1 MSGSGLVA
9 RLTRRRELH
18 LRMAYKSQGAGA
30 WVSYSISTSSLP
42 LPRLM
47 LQLADVET
55 AVRQNK
61 LFTALKQGSEALKQL
76 QKVGGGWVRTRQ
88 AGCPGCGRASRHSEN
103 TMKLACPGGRF
114 ICCTTVGS
122 TGMPIQS
129 CSLPP
134 PGTDHLPEG
143 CLVHPSTMPPARRPA
158 GGKRGGRGAADG
170 GHRGGQGVRG
180 PHPAAAGWVRVG

>member
-9 RLTRRRELH
+9 RSTRRRELH

-30 WVSYSISTSSLP
+30 WVSYSIPLTSSPTPPP

-88 AGCPGCGRASRHSEN
+88 AAPGVGE
-103 TMKLACPGGRF
+103 PGA
-114 ICCTTVGS
+114 
-122 TGMPIQS
+122 
-129 CSLPP
+129 
-134 PGTDHLPEG
+134 
-143 CLVHPSTMPPARRPA
+143 ARRT
-158 GGKRGGRGAADG
+158 
-170 GHRGGQGVRG
+170 Q
-180 PHPAAAGWVRVG
+180 